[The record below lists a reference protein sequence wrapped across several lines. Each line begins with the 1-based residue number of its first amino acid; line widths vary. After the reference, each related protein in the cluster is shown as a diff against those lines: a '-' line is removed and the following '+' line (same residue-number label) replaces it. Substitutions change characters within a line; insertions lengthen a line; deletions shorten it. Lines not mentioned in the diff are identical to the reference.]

1 MSVIGIDIGTTS
13 VCGLVMDADDVSGIQ
28 KQNHGFLNAEIFS
41 QDPEKIVSIVLDM
54 VGSLW
59 RDEVTDI
66 AISSQMHGILFTDE
80 AGYAASAFY
89 TWKNP
94 WGGTAFGSHTLAEY
108 LTEKTERK
116 ISSGYGVCTAFYLS
130 KTGGIPRNAVC
141 LCNIGDYAAMRLTG
155 SNLPV
160 MNVTIAE
167 SIGCFDPAKRDFNR
181 RLLGQLGLGASF
193 FPMVKVGDH
202 ICGTYRGARVHA
214 AFGDNQCSFLGCV
227 ENHCTDV
234 CINVGTG
241 QQVSCFSPAYV
252 EPGNAE
258 VRSFFDL
265 GYLYVGVSQNGG
277 KVYERLIRMI
287 ESLIQ
292 LYTNTKV
299 DGYAKTWELWKNTP
313 RKHGVPT
320 VIPAL
325 YGAIGDQP
333 AGTVWMSDLGE
344 KQDGL
349 DLIGGY
355 VAGMAEELVRL
366 YEQIPPSVRGNK
378 TRFWGSGNGI
388 VRNRILWEL
397 TAEKLHAKIEREC
410 REEAA
415 AAGAA
420 RYVLME
426 GKWK

>member
-13 VCGLVMDADDVSGIQ
+13 VCGLVMDSSGVSEIR
-28 KQNHGFLNAEIFS
+28 KQNHGFLDAEIYS
-41 QDPEKIVSIVLDM
+41 QDPEEILAIVFRM
-54 VGSLW
+54 VDSLW
-59 RDEVTDI
+59 NDQVTDI

-80 AGYAASAFY
+80 AGHAASAFY

-94 WGGTAFGSHTLAEY
+94 WGGAAYDGRTVAEY
-108 LTEKTERK
+108 LTEKTGRK
-116 ISSGYGVCTAFYLS
+116 ALSGHGICTAFYLNQ
-130 KTGGIPRNAVC
+130 TGAIPRNAVC

-155 SNLPV
+155 GNRPV

-167 SIGCFDPAKRDFNR
+167 SIGCFDPAARDFNR
-181 RLLGQLGLGASF
+181 RLLGQLGLRESL
-193 FPMVKVGDH
+193 FPRVTAADS

-227 ENHCTDV
+227 EDYRTDV

-258 VRSFFDL
+258 VRRFFDL

-287 ESLIQ
+287 ESLIR
-292 LYTNTKV
+292 LYTGVEV
-299 DGYAKTWELWKNTP
+299 DGYAKTWELWKNTG
-313 RKHGVPT
+313 RRHGFPT

-325 YGAIGDQP
+325 YGAIDDQP
-333 AGTVWMSDLGE
+333 AGTVQLSDLRE
-344 KQDGL
+344 EQDGL
-349 DLIGGY
+349 DVIGGY

-366 YEQIPPSVRGNK
+366 YEQIPPSVRENK
-378 TRFWGSGNGI
+378 TRFFGSGNGI

-397 TAEKLHAKIEREC
+397 TAEKLHAKIERER

-415 AAGAA
+415 AAGAV
-420 RYVLME
+420 RYILME
-426 GKWK
+426 GT

>member
-13 VCGLVMDADDVSGIQ
+13 VCGLVMDSSDVSGIR
-28 KQNHGFLNAEIFS
+28 KQDHGFLDAEIYS
-41 QDPEKIVSIVLDM
+41 QDPEEIIAIVFQM
-54 VGSLW
+54 VDSLW
-59 RDEVTDI
+59 NDQVTDI

-80 AGYAASAFY
+80 AGHAASVFY

-94 WGGTAFGSHTLAEY
+94 WGSTAFNGRTVAEY
-108 LTEKTERK
+108 LTEKTGRK
-116 ISSGYGVCTAFYLS
+116 TLSGHGICTAFYLNQ
-130 KTGGIPRNAVC
+130 TGGIPRNAVC
-141 LCNIGDYAAMRLTG
+141 LCNIGDYAAMRLTCG
-155 SNLPV
+155 TLPV

-167 SIGCFDPAKRDFNR
+167 SIGCFDPVKQDFNR
-181 RLLGQLGLGASF
+181 QILDQLGLRESL
-193 FPMVKVGDH
+193 FPRVTVKDH

-227 ENHCTDV
+227 EDYRTDV

-241 QQVSCFSPAYV
+241 QQVSCFSPTCV

-287 ESLIQ
+287 ESLIR
-292 LYTNTKV
+292 LYTGTEV
-299 DGYAKTWELWKNTP
+299 DGYAKTWELWKNTE
-313 RKHGVPT
+313 RRHGIPT

-325 YGAIGDQP
+325 YGAIDDQP
-333 AGTVWMSDLGE
+333 AGTVHLSNLGE
-344 KQDGL
+344 EQDGL
-349 DLIGGY
+349 DLISGY
-355 VAGMAEELVRL
+355 VAGMAGELVRL
-366 YEQIPPSVRGNK
+366 YEQIPPSVRKNK
-378 TRFWGSGNGI
+378 IRFFGSGNGI

-420 RYVLME
+420 RYILME
-426 GKWK
+426 ET